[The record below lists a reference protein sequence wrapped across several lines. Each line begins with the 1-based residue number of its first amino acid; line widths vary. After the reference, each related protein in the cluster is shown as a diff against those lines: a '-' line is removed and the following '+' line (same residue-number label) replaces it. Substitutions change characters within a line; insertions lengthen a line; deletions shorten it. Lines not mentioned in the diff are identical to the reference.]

1 VRKAAVA
8 LVLTA
13 VAVVALTRFETH
25 PPRTFNP
32 NSALRPTATPPAI
45 ARKQSAKPTP
55 APGSHS
61 ATGPAFT
68 TPFSFIQVRA
78 TVKDGRLTG
87 VETVALA
94 GDGPHTEALNARA
107 EPILREEALRAGSAD
122 IDVVSGATS
131 TSKIW
136 IDSLRGAIE
145 RARRAEREAAAKEQ
159 AEPATR
165 DAAAMVQPSGNA
177 VAGDDAREVG

>member
-1 VRKAAVA
+1 MRRAAVA
-8 LVLTA
+8 LVLTT
-13 VAVVALTRFETH
+13 VAVVLLARFETT

-45 ARKQSAKPTP
+45 AREQPARPTP
-55 APGSHS
+55 TPDPRRTRS
-61 ATGPAFT
+61 ATGPAFA
-68 TPFSFIQVRA
+68 TPFSLIQVRA
-78 TVKDGRLTG
+78 TLTDGRLTG

-131 TSKIW
+131 TSQIW
-136 IDSLRGAIE
+136 IESLRGAIE
-145 RARRAEREAAAKEQ
+145 KARKMKPPTTE
-159 AEPATR
+159 
-165 DAAAMVQPSGNA
+165 
-177 VAGDDAREVG
+177 